1 MRTATRTAVV
11 TAGVLAAVLLS
22 AAPQSL
28 AQDGR
33 RTSGRAAAKD
43 IAPSRIVCWI
53 ADGDG
58 MQPTGDLEGFLIDRL
73 SASGDRVAIE
83 SGTAHAILR
92 ILGLDGRSTFD
103 PQAVHRFGKAAAAD
117 HVLWVKLVSRSLE
130 SKKLISIP
138 YLLNRRRLDAHVF
151 FDVRLYD
158 VAAGAMIGSKRL
170 QMSDRGEGTWQI
182 VEDEPLDP
190 AYDNDAV
197 EIHNRMR
204 RLDWRAAAAISGY
217 VAGLYRSEKLA
228 AVENVPV
235 GAPDDW
241 RD

>member
-1 MRTATRTAVV
+1 MRTDVKTVVAATGILV
-11 TAGVLAAVLLS
+11 AVLLS
-22 AAPQSL
+22 VVPHSL

-33 RTSGRAAAKD
+33 RAAGRGGSQD
-43 IAPSRIVCWI
+43 VAPSRIACWI

-58 MQPTGDLEGFLIDRL
+58 MQPTGELEGFLIDRL

-83 SGTAHAILR
+83 PGTAHAILR
-92 ILGLDGRSTFD
+92 ILGLSERSTFD
-103 PQAVHRFGKAAAAD
+103 AQAVRRFGVAAAAD
-117 HVLWVKLVSRSLE
+117 HVLWVKLVSRNLE

-138 YLLNRRRLDAHVF
+138 YLLNRRRWDAHVF

-158 VAAGAMIGSKRL
+158 VVADALIGSKRL
-170 QMSDRGEGTWQI
+170 QLSDRGEGTWQI

-190 AYDNDAV
+190 AYDNDPV

-228 AVENVPV
+228 AAVDVPV
-235 GAPDDW
+235 GASDDW

>member
-1 MRTATRTAVV
+1 MRADIKPALVAAGFLAV
-11 TAGVLAAVLLS
+11 VLLS
-22 AAPQSL
+22 VAPQSL

-33 RTSGRAAAKD
+33 RSSGRVGAKD
-43 IAPSRIVCWI
+43 DGPSRIACWI
-53 ADGDG
+53 ADGNG
-58 MQPTGDLEGFLIDRL
+58 MQPTGELEGFLIDRL
-73 SASGDRVAIE
+73 SASGDRVAIA

-92 ILGLDGRSTFD
+92 ILGLAERSTFD
-103 PQAVHRFGKAAAAD
+103 PQAVRRFGMAATAD
-117 HVLWVKLVSRSLE
+117 HVLWVKLVSRNLE

-170 QMSDRGEGTWQI
+170 QLSDRGEGTWQI

-228 AVENVPV
+228 AVDDVPA
-235 GAPDDW
+235 GASDDW